1 MTEQKQLP
9 ARMGHGVVLT
19 TVADIK
25 EMANLLFASGC
36 FGTQA
41 DIGKACLK
49 IVAGQE
55 YGFTPYIAMTGIHI
69 IQGKPTLSSNL
80 VAAAI
85 KRSGRYDYKVKKNT
99 AEGCTL
105 VAYERGK
112 LLGESSFTFAEAQ
125 KAGLVSNPTW
135 QKYPRQMCFARTI
148 TELARTYMPD
158 VFGGPVYT
166 PEDFDVATDGTEIVE
181 GEVVENPKGAS
192 TASDSSNSAPATSA
206 PTSVSTPST
215 ESTGNAQTTGNAAPS
230 EAPTLTQEIE
240 QAEEISFEDE
250 VSIEE
255 CKARIKEACL
265 GAGYKSSAI
274 GVVLKAHFQ
283 ITTPNFEEKIRQ
295 ALGDVIEWFK
305 TNPSPNPGEDV
316 KFDVNGFAIRQGG

>member
-25 EMANLLFASGC
+25 EMANLLFSSGC
-36 FGTQA
+36 FGGPN

-55 YGFTPYIAMTGIHI
+55 YGFTPYISMTGIHI

-105 VAYERGK
+105 AAYERGK
-112 LLGESSFTFAEAQ
+112 LLGESTFTFAEAQ
-125 KAGLVSNPTW
+125 KAGLISNPTW

-166 PEDFDVATDGTEIVE
+166 PEDFDVATDGTEIIE
-181 GEVVENPKGAS
+181 GQVVESEAPKQQ
-192 TASDSSNSAPATSA
+192 DSAPSAKSVDSTSNDA
-206 PTSVSTPST
+206 GTTDTAQQSTQAKSEPT
-215 ESTGNAQTTGNAAPS
+215 
-230 EAPTLTQEIE
+230 PTLTQEIE
-240 QAEEISFEDE
+240 QAEEVSFEDE
-250 VSIEE
+250 VSVDE
-255 CKARIKEACL
+255 CKARVKAAAIK
-265 GAGYKSSAI
+265 AGYLGSAV
-274 GVVLKAHFQ
+274 GVVALQHFG
-283 ITTPNFEEKIRQ
+283 ISKVNLEEKIRQ
-295 ALGDVIEWFK
+295 SLGDMIAWFEA
-305 TNPSPNPGEDV
+305 NPSPSPGQDV
-316 KFDVNGFAIRQGG
+316 KFDVNGFAIKAV

>member
-105 VAYERGK
+105 AAYERGK

-181 GEVVENPKGAS
+181 GQVVESETPK
-192 TASDSSNSAPATSA
+192 
-206 PTSVSTPST
+206 PST
-215 ESTGNAQTTGNAAPS
+215 ESAKPAEQSEVATPAAVQPTNQNPQSSGS
-230 EAPTLTQEIE
+230 EPALTLTQEIE
-240 QAEEISFEDE
+240 QADEISFEDE

-265 GAGYKSSAI
+265 AAGYKPSAI

-305 TNPSPNPGEDV
+305 ANPSPNPGEDV
-316 KFDVNGFAIRQGG
+316 KFDVNGFAIKNGG

>member
-181 GEVVENPKGAS
+181 GEVVETPKSKSVDNPKSAE
-192 TASDSSNSAPATSA
+192 TAIATQTPSVNPATETVA
-206 PTSVSTPST
+206 QNATPSGST
-215 ESTGNAQTTGNAAPS
+215 EP
-230 EAPTLTQEIE
+230 PLTLTQEIE
-240 QAEEISFEDE
+240 QADEISFEDE

-265 GAGYKSSAI
+265 AAGYKSSAI

-305 TNPSPNPGEDV
+305 ANPSPNPGEDV
-316 KFDVNGFAIRQGG
+316 KFDVNGFAIKQGG

>member
-105 VAYERGK
+105 AAYERGK

-181 GEVVENPKGAS
+181 GEVVETPKSKSVDNPQPAESASVSNNADGAAP
-192 TASDSSNSAPATSA
+192 TPATSVQA
-206 PTSVSTPST
+206 EQPT
-215 ESTGNAQTTGNAAPS
+215 
-230 EAPTLTQEIE
+230 PTLAQEIE
-240 QAEEISFEDE
+240 QADEISFEDE

-316 KFDVNGFAIRQGG
+316 KFDVNGFAIKNGG